1 MDDAAQQPTQPQQP
15 VQSPS
20 AQDNAGV
27 VLPAQDQAVQPTS
40 TQPVQS
46 QPAQPVSPLPVAPV
60 PVQQPAIPAAGMA
73 KEQELGSTTVHIA
86 PEAPVA
92 AEFVKPSEQ
101 APELPQE
108 VQEAGVEVVHETPQL
123 TLQDKHAGLSHAPAI
138 APVTTTPKL
147 NVELPPQAEI
157 IQVLKTTPDKDSKK
171 WMFMLFEKV
180 GRKFGLFAK

>member
-1 MDDAAQQPTQPQQP
+1 MDNTAQPSTQVPVSPAPVGAIPQAPPIDQTP
-15 VQSPS
+15 VQSVAPP
-20 AQDNAGV
+20 QV
-27 VLPAQDQAVQPTS
+27 
-40 TQPVQS
+40 PVQS
-46 QPAQPVSPLPVAPV
+46 QPAQPVAPTPVAPV
-60 PVQQPAIPAAGMA
+60 PAQQSAVPAAGMA
-73 KEQELGSTTVHIA
+73 KEQELGSTTVHIVPEVPVA
-86 PEAPVA
+86 PELVT
-92 AEFVKPSEQ
+92 PSEQ

-138 APVTTTPKL
+138 APVTTMSKL

-157 IQVLKTTPDKDSKK
+157 VQVLKTTPDKDSKK